1 MQKILW
7 IASYPKSGN
16 TYMRSFL
23 SSLIYT
29 KDGRFNFNLL
39 KKIKQFDISE
49 QYQFVQ
55 KIDRHDYSNLNDI
68 KVVSKYWEMAQ
79 KRINEVGDSFIFK
92 THAANLMWQNYKYTD
107 ESRTLGVIYLIR
119 DPRDVAVSYA
129 HHFDKDID
137 MVINN
142 MIKADAQTTN
152 PKKTIGIPLS
162 SWDVHIQSW
171 EMLNVPKLII
181 RYEDLIKKPEKIFL
195 KIINF
200 LKNNLKI
207 NFEINKQ
214 KFNSIIK
221 NTNFKSLKKM
231 EMEGG
236 FPERIS
242 TRVFFRKGTYE
253 AGKELNDA
261 RSNKIIS
268 NFNNVMKRF
277 NYI

>member
-1 MQKILW
+1 MKKILW
-7 IASYPKSGN
+7 VTSYPKSGN
-16 TYMRSFL
+16 TYVRSLL
-23 SSLIYT
+23 SSLMYT
-29 KDGRFNFNLL
+29 KDGKFNFKLL

-68 KVVSKYWEMAQ
+68 KIVSKYWEMAQ

-142 MIKADAQTTN
+142 MIKTDAQTTN

-181 RYEDLIKKPEKIFL
+181 RYEDLIKKPEKIFS

-207 NFEINKQ
+207 NFAINKQ

-236 FPERIS
+236 FPEQIS
-242 TRVFFRKGTYE
+242 TRVFLEKG
-253 AGKELNDA
+253 L
-261 RSNKIIS
+261 
-268 NFNNVMKRF
+268 MKQEK
-277 NYI
+277 N

>member
-1 MQKILW
+1 MKKILW

-16 TYMRSFL
+16 TYMRSLL

-29 KDGRFNFNLL
+29 KDGEFNFKLL

-49 QYQFVQ
+49 NYQFVH
-55 KIDRHDYSNLNDI
+55 KIDRHDYSNLDDI

-79 KRINEVGDSFIFK
+79 KRINEAGESFIFK
-92 THAANLMWQNYKYTD
+92 THAANLMWKNYKYTD
-107 ESRTLGVIYLIR
+107 ELRTLGVIYLIR
-119 DPRDVAVSYA
+119 DPRDVVVSYA

-137 MVINN
+137 TVINK
-142 MIKADAQTTN
+142 MIRVDAITTN
-152 PKKTIGIPLS
+152 PRKTIGIPLS
-162 SWDVHIQSW
+162 SWNFHIQSW
-171 EMLNVPKLII
+171 EKLNVPKLFI
-181 RYEDLIKKPEKIFL
+181 RYEDLIREPNKVFSKVIE
-195 KIINF
+195 F

-207 NFEINKQ
+207 NFAINKQ

-236 FPERIS
+236 FPEQIS
-242 TRVFFRKGTYE
+242 TRVFFRKGIYE

-261 RSNKIIS
+261 RSYKIIS
-268 NFNNVMKRF
+268 NFNNLMKRF

>member
-1 MQKILW
+1 MKKILW

-39 KKIKQFDISE
+39 KKIKQFDIGE

-129 HHFDKDID
+129 HHFEKDID

-142 MIKADAQTTN
+142 MIKTDAQTTN
-152 PKKTIGIPLS
+152 PKKTIGTPLS

-181 RYEDLIKKPEKIFL
+181 RYEDLIKKPEKIFS

-231 EMEGG
+231 EIEGG
-236 FPERIS
+236 FPEQIS

-253 AGKELNDA
+253 AGKELNYA
-261 RSNKIIS
+261 RSNQIIS